1 MSDDGYSDTYSDDF
15 APYDDYY
22 EDDDL
27 VLPPLI
33 PDKFKAN

>member
-1 MSDDGYSDTYSDDF
+1 MSDDGYSDTYSEDY

-27 VLPPLI
+27 VLPPT
-33 PDKFKAN
+33 PDKVRAD